1 MGHAAASAASTLL
14 VLLAFPLPA
23 SAQVYKCAGD
33 DARPVYQDAPCP
45 PGRELRNFD
54 TDPPPVSVVPMR
66 PAPGATTRLTA
77 PPPAPREKRASAG
90 ERKAK
95 GGYGDPGERRYL
107 HPGMHEGEVMAR
119 LGPPDMK
126 SGGGGRRQARW
137 TYLPVP
143 GDPQTLTTVVFDYG
157 KVIEVERKVVR

>member
-1 MGHAAASAASTLL
+1 MRQRALRFASTL
-14 VLLAFPLPA
+14 VAALAFPALA
-23 SAQVYKCAGD
+23 DVYKCA
-33 DARPVYQDAPCP
+33 DAGGPVYQDAPCA
-45 PGRELRNFD
+45 PGRELRNFG

-66 PAPGATTRLTA
+66 PPPGATTRLTA
-77 PPPAPREKRASAG
+77 PPAPREKRVSAA

-95 GGYGDPGERRYL
+95 AAIGDPNERRYV
-107 HPGMHEGEVMAR
+107 HPGMHEGEVMAK

-126 SGGGGRRQARW
+126 SGGNRRQSRW

-143 GDPQTLTTVVFDYG
+143 GDPQTLTTVVFDAG

>member
-1 MGHAAASAASTLL
+1 MAHAGPLAVSLALAVVAHAA
-14 VLLAFPLPA
+14 V
-23 SAQVYKCAGD
+23 AQVYKCAGD

-45 PGRELRNFD
+45 PGRELRNFT

-66 PAPGATTRLTA
+66 PAPGTTTRLTA
-77 PPPAPREKRASAG
+77 PSPPRDKRAPTAG
-90 ERKAK
+90 RKAR
-95 GGYGDPGERRYL
+95 GGWGDANERRYL

-126 SGGGGRRQARW
+126 SGGGRRARW

-143 GDPQTLTTVVFDYG
+143 ADPQTLTTVVFDAG
-157 KVIEVERKVVR
+157 KVVEVERTVVR

>member
-1 MGHAAASAASTLL
+1 MGQRALRIISTLVAAVAFPAAAE
-14 VLLAFPLPA
+14 
-23 SAQVYKCAGD
+23 VYKCADTRG
-33 DARPVYQDAPCP
+33 PVYQDAPCA
-45 PGRELRNFD
+45 PGRELRNFA

-66 PAPGATTRLTA
+66 PPPGSTTRYTA
-77 PPPAPREKRASAG
+77 PPPPREKRGSAA

-95 GGYGDPGERRYL
+95 TAFGDPNERRYL
-107 HPGMHEGEVMAR
+107 RPGMHEGEVMAK

-126 SGGGGRRQARW
+126 SGGNRRQSRW

-143 GDPQTLTTVVFDYG
+143 GDPQTLTTVVFDAG